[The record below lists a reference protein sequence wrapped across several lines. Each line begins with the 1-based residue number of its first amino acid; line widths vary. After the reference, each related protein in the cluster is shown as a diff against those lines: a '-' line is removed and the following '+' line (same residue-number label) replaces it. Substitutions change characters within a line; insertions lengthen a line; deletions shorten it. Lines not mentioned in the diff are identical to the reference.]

1 MNRQELI
8 KAVAEKTDM
17 TNKQSA
23 LAVDAVLSEI
33 TAALQSGDK
42 VVLSG
47 FGTFEVKERAART
60 GINPATKEKIEI
72 PSSRLPVFKA
82 GKQLKESVT

>member
-33 TAALQSGDK
+33 TAALQSGEI
-42 VVLSG
+42 G
-47 FGTFEVKERAART
+47 RAH
-60 GINPATKEKIEI
+60 
-72 PSSRLPVFKA
+72 V
-82 GKQLKESVT
+82 

>member
-8 KAVAEKTDM
+8 KAVAEKTEM
-17 TNKQSA
+17 TQKQSA
-23 LAVDAVLSEI
+23 FLIDVVFSEI

-47 FGTFEVKERAART
+47 FGTFEVKERAERI

-72 PSSRLPVFKA
+72 PSSKLPVFKA
-82 GKQLKESVT
+82 GKQLKKSVR

>member
-1 MNRQELI
+1 MNRQKLI

-82 GKQLKESVT
+82 GKQLKESVK